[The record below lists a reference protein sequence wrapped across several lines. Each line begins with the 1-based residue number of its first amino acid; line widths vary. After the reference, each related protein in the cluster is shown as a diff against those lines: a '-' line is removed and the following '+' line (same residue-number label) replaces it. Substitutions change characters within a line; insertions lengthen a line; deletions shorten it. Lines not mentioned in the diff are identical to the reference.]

1 MDAWPNAACPPFVA
15 SLTQHA
21 PISTLADIN
30 FDCVSPVD
38 VLQKCVTPFISYL
51 TPARSNFNCSN
62 LLDEPFL
69 AYLTQPAPISTLTAV
84 VKRRQM
90 HLHRKK

>member
-21 PISTLADIN
+21 PISTLTDIN

-38 VLQKCVTPFISYL
+38 VLQKKNIYRGL
-51 TPARSNFNCSN
+51 
-62 LLDEPFL
+62 
-69 AYLTQPAPISTLTAV
+69 QISTTLGC
-84 VKRRQM
+84 QI
-90 HLHRKK
+90 